1 MSAVRP
7 DTPTLPLPTRVFTPV
22 NDARAAFFQ
31 AALQKVQGT
40 AVQPATTASTTSRQQ
55 PTSDGDPVE
64 RCARPGSLIDIRV

>member
-7 DTPTLPLPTRVFTPV
+7 DSPNLPLPTRAFAPV

-40 AVQPATTASTTSRQQ
+40 AVQPATTASATSPQH
-55 PTSDGDPVE
+55 PTSDGDAVE
-64 RCARPGSLIDIRV
+64 RYARPGSLIDIRV